1 MIIIISVYPFPPP
14 TSETKIGEEFL
25 MRLTD
30 ELKELTKDSWELSLN
45 HPFVKGIVD
54 GDLPLSIFKNY
65 IMQDIYY
72 LKHYGK
78 VHAFAAAH
86 ADDFHVAASLAEK
99 AKNTAEAELTVHKEH
114 AEILEITDEDIAN
127 FKPAPTAYA
136 YTSHLY
142 RASLSGSLAQI
153 VAAMLPCYWLYAD
166 IGMTYKDAKPEKEIY
181 QNWLNMY
188 ASDWF
193 QDSTQEMIDLL
204 DELVEQLG
212 DTEKE
217 KVKEQFIIA
226 KEYELAFW
234 EMSYTFETWLSEKK
248 KAEASL

>member
-1 MIIIISVYPFPPP
+1 MRF
-14 TSETKIGEEFL
+14 SEELREATK
-25 MRLTD
+25 R
-30 ELKELTKDSWELSLN
+30 SWELSLN
-45 HPFVKGIVD
+45 HPFVTGVAN
-54 GDLPLSIFKNY
+54 GDLPLATFKNY

-72 LKHYGK
+72 LRHYGK

-86 ADDFHVAASLAEK
+86 ADDFHISASLAEK

-114 AEILEITDEDIAN
+114 AEILNITKEEIDN

-142 RASLSGSLAQI
+142 RAALSGSLGQI

-166 IGMTYKDAKPEKEIY
+166 IGIKYKDAKPEEKIY
-181 QNWLNMY
+181 QNWLNTY

-193 QDSTQEMIDLL
+193 QDSTREMIDLVDAL
-204 DELVEQLG
+204 A
-212 DTEKE
+212 EKAGKEERE
-217 KVKEQFIIA
+217 KMKEQFIIA

-234 EMSYTFETWLSEKK
+234 EMSYTFETWLSEKESTK
-248 KAEASL
+248 VSG

>member
-1 MIIIISVYPFPPP
+1 MRF
-14 TSETKIGEEFL
+14 SEQLREI
-25 MRLTD
+25 
-30 ELKELTKDSWELSLN
+30 TKDSWDKSLK
-45 HPFVKGIVD
+45 HPFVKGIAT
-54 GDLPLSIFKNY
+54 GDLPLETFKNY

-86 ADDFHVAASLAEK
+86 ADDFHVSASLADK

-114 AEILEITDEDIAN
+114 AEILNITDEDIKN

-153 VAAMLPCYWLYAD
+153 IAAILPCYWLYAE
-166 IGMTYKDAKPEKEIY
+166 IGMKYKDAEPDEEIY
-181 QNWLNMY
+181 RNWIGMY

-193 QDSTQEMIDLL
+193 QESTDEMIDLMDDL
-204 DELVEQLG
+204 ADKAGEDEKNRI
-212 DTEKE
+212 T
-217 KVKEQFIIA
+217 EQFVIA
-226 KEYELAFW
+226 KDYELAFW
-234 EMSYTFETWLSEKK
+234 EMSYTFEKWLSE
-248 KAEASL
+248 A

>member
-1 MIIIISVYPFPPP
+1 MRF
-14 TSETKIGEEFL
+14 SEQLRKSTKH
-25 MRLTD
+25 
-30 ELKELTKDSWELSLN
+30 SWDLSLE
-45 HPFVKGIVD
+45 HPFVQGVVK
-54 GDLPLSIFKNY
+54 GDLPLETFKNY

-86 ADDFHVAASLAEK
+86 ADDFHVSANLADK

-114 AEILEITDEDIAN
+114 AKILNITEADLES

-142 RASLSGSLAQI
+142 RTALSGSLGQI
-153 VAAMLPCYWLYAD
+153 IAAMLPCYWLYAD
-166 IGMTYKDAKPEKEIY
+166 IGLKYKDEKPPEQIY
-181 QNWLNMY
+181 QNWIQMY

-193 QDSTQEMIDLL
+193 QESTEEMINLL
-204 DELVEQLG
+204 DELVDDAGEN
-212 DTEKE
+212 EKE
-217 KVKEQFIIA
+217 KIAEQFVIA

-234 EMSYTFETWLSEKK
+234 EMSYTFETWFSER
-248 KAEASL
+248 

>member
-1 MIIIISVYPFPPP
+1 MRFSVMLR
-14 TSETKIGEEFL
+14 EK
-25 MRLTD
+25 
-30 ELKELTKDSWELSLN
+30 TKDSWEQSLN
-45 HPFVKGIVD
+45 HPFVKGIVE
-54 GDLPLSIFKNY
+54 GDLPLETFKNY

-78 VHAFAAAH
+78 IHAFAAAH
-86 ADDFHVAASLAEK
+86 ADDFHVSASLAEK

-114 AEILEITDEDIAN
+114 AEILNITDADMKN

-153 VAAMLPCYWLYAD
+153 VAAILPCYWLYAD
-166 IGMTYKDAKPEKEIY
+166 IGKKYVDAAPETEIY
-181 QNWLNMY
+181 RNWINMY

-193 QDSTQEMIDLL
+193 QESTEEMIDLL
-204 DELVEQLG
+204 DDLAAKAS
-212 DTEKE
+212 DDEKE
-217 KVKEQFIIA
+217 KIIDQFVIA

-234 EMSYTFETWLSEKK
+234 EMSYTFETWLSER
-248 KAEASL
+248 